1 VKVTIFFSVSP
12 QRKLV
17 LWYTR
22 RTPGARSQSYEDNI
36 KKIVDFSTVCL
47 SDGLAFAGDSSF
59 QCS

>member
-1 VKVTIFFSVSP
+1 MVGGTFESQKKLGVIKPCSVP

-36 KKIVDFSTVCL
+36 RKIVDFSTVRVSL
-47 SDGLAFAGDSSF
+47 I
-59 QCS
+59 